1 MISELNTK
9 IAAMTNVPENV
20 SEDILDL
27 EKELQVSA
35 EVSTYSKNMVAFWMD
50 SRNQTSYNKYSVLI

>member
-35 EVSTYSKNMVAFWMD
+35 EVSTYSMFKHVGLLD
-50 SRNQTSYNKYSVLI
+50 G